1 LSTPELDCISWK
13 HLKVVVDDNKYL
25 FNIVNITNTYIDLGH
40 WLSYFKMSTLI
51 IISKPNKVSY
61 NSLKIF
67 FSIVLLNT
75 LGKLIKKVIGER
87 LQYQPIAS
95 NFIYPNQLSEL
106 KQHSTTNADIVITHL
121 ICLGWVK
128 GLKTSIL
135 AFDITQFSLFS
146 IINFFL

>member
-1 LSTPELDCISWK
+1 MSTPELDCISWK

-75 LGKLIKKVIGER
+75 LGKLIEKVIGER

-95 NFIYPNQLSEL
+95 DFIYPNQLSEL

>member
-1 LSTPELDCISWK
+1 
-13 HLKVVVDDNKYL
+13 
-25 FNIVNITNTYIDLGH
+25 
-40 WLSYFKMSTLI
+40 MSTLI

-75 LGKLIKKVIGER
+75 LGKLIEKVIGER

-95 NFIYPNQLSEL
+95 DFIYPNQLSEL